1 MNIDEFLDPGLCEEV
16 DRLPLI
22 GAAAAAQQRI
32 DAREAARREEPLTNP
47 CKCVY
52 DPPSPEEKADYE
64 TVQLQQRRDDGWNQH
79 GAATLTVEEMRRG
92 R

>member
-32 DAREAARREEPLTNP
+32 DAREAARPEPSMCAP
-47 CKCVY
+47 YKCVEP
-52 DPPSPEEKADYE
+52 DPKEREDYE
-64 TVQLQQRRDDGWNQH
+64 TVELQQRRDDGWNQH